1 MPRLIILRGNSGSGK
16 TTVAKSLRE
25 NMGYEVMLISQ
36 DTVRREM
43 LRTKDTEGNPSIQLI
58 YDLAMYGKKI
68 GYDVIIEGILYSSKG
83 GDMLRKLINDFGG
96 ESYVYYF
103 DISFEETLRRHET
116 KANKHEFNDEDMR
129 RWWREKDYLNVPHE
143 KIIPDESSLDST
155 IDMISKDLV
164 HE

>member
-1 MPRLIILRGNSGSGK
+1 
-16 TTVAKSLRE
+16 
-25 NMGYEVMLISQ
+25 MGYEVMLISQ

-83 GDMLRKLINDFGG
+83 GDMLCRLIQDFEG

-103 DISFEETLRRHET
+103 DVSFDETLRRHET
-116 KANKHEFNDEDMR
+116 KANKHEFNAEDMR
-129 RWWREKDYLNVPHE
+129 RWWREKDYLGVTNE
-143 KIIPDESSLDST
+143 KT
-155 IDMISKDLV
+155 INEEMLLSQIVDVITEDIRRK
-164 HE
+164 